1 MITFDGIPQK
11 EITIDTTTIQPFECL
26 LGAFVGAEFPGG
38 TEELQKYIQKNIKL
52 KKKKSNHKQEQLVGG
67 RVLVRLIIEA
77 DGQVSHVEL
86 YEGLP
91 NCEICNEKAIQLVQK
106 MPKWQPAYSLGK
118 AESECLLLPIY
129 FNF

>member
-1 MITFDGIPQK
+1 M
-11 EITIDTTTIQPFECL
+11 
-26 LGAFVGAEFPGG
+26 
-38 TEELQKYIQKNIKL
+38 
-52 KKKKSNHKQEQLVGG
+52 
-67 RVLVRLIIEA
+67 LVRLVIEA

-106 MPKWQPAYSLGK
+106 MPNWQPAYSLGK